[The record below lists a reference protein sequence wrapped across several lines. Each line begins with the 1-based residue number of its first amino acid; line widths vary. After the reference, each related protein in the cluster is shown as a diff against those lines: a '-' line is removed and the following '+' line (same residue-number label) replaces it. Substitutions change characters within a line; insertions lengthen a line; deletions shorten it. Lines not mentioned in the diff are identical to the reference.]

1 MQLRYGNNPDG
12 AGQMIHFTSVHGFN
26 MYRLPVS
33 WQYLV
38 NNKLGGTLDAKNFGD
53 FDKLV
58 QACLATGSH
67 CLVDIH
73 NFARWNGNIIGQ
85 GGPSNAD
92 FADVWS
98 QLATKYASE
107 KKIVFALM
115 NEPHDSKFHLTTK
128 PPSSET

>member
-1 MQLRYGNNPDG
+1 MQFRYGNNPDG